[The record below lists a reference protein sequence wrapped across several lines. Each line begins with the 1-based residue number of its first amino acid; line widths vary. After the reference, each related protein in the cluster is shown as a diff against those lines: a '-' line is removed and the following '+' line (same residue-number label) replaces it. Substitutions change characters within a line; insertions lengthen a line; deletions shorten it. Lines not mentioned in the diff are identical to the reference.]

1 MSPQQVIER
10 FGGTQASTAQ
20 ALGLSRAAI
29 CKWVKTGRVP
39 ELWQYRI
46 ASMKRSRCD
55 RIAA

>member
-46 ASMKRSRCD
+46 AGMKQPRRD
-55 RIAA
+55 RMAA

>member
-1 MSPQQVIER
+1 MSPSEVIRR

-46 ASMKRSRCD
+46 AEMRQPQRDK
-55 RIAA
+55 IAA

>member
-10 FGGTQASTAQ
+10 FGGTQASAAQ

-46 ASMKRSRCD
+46 AGMAHGQRNKL
-55 RIAA
+55 AA